1 MFVTGNDSYPNINI
15 SLNKQILWYIP
26 KQIWWYIPKA
36 NYIFNLVQIF
46 TSHLNLQLFQITQ
59 LKIEHNPFAK
69 GFREP
74 GTATQAAEERHES
87 KDINHV
93 IIALDSYGAPPFLAA
108 GGTIQHTQSSNSKNN
123 CEFNIISFI

>member
-1 MFVTGNDSYPNINI
+1 MTSPNSYLFSPN
-15 SLNKQILWYIP
+15 Q
-26 KQIWWYIPKA
+26 Q
-36 NYIFNLVQIF
+36 
-46 TSHLNLQLFQITQ
+46 TFQITQ

-108 GGTIQHTQSSNSKNN
+108 GGSIQHTQASTTKTN
-123 CEFNIISFI
+123 CEYRVLF